1 MSGALLAFE
10 LSGSACTA
18 ALAAAPERI
27 AEAEFSGA
35 RGRAL
40 LSETD
45 ALLRAAGLRREDVR
59 GVIVGTG
66 PGSYTGLRIACAA
79 AGALAYALR
88 IPCGGLCSLEA
99 TALAAPPGSDVHV
112 LVDAF
117 RNEVYHAVYRRS
129 GGGVSAVRAPQLLR
143 RDEVADAVPRGARVA
158 GDAQLCPHE
167 VAALGPAVAPRAA
180 RLLELAFLRGA
191 RADGAGVAE
200 LGPPLPLYLR
210 PAAFRPAARAD

>member
-18 ALAAAPERI
+18 ALALGPDRI
-27 AEAEFSGA
+27 REAEFSGA

-45 ALLRAAGLRREDVR
+45 ALLRAAGLRREDLR

-88 IPCGGLCSLEA
+88 IPCGGLVSLEA
-99 TALAAPPGSDVHV
+99 TALAASPGSDLHV

-117 RNEVYHAVYRRS
+117 RGEVYHAVYQRD
-129 GGGVSAVRAPQLLR
+129 GAGVRERIAPQLLQ
-143 RDEVADAVPRGARVA
+143 RDQVAAAVPPGARVA
-158 GDAQLCPHE
+158 GDSQLCPHP
-167 VAALGPAVAPRAA
+167 VAAVGPSVMPRAA
-180 RLLELAFLRGA
+180 LLLQLAFQRGA
-191 RADGAGVAE
+191 RADGAGVAA
-200 LGPPLPLYLR
+200 LGAPLPLYLR
-210 PAAFRPAARAD
+210 PPAFKPHAPS

>member
-18 ALAAAPERI
+18 ALALGPGRI
-27 AEAEFSGA
+27 QEAEFSGA

-45 ALLRAAGLRREDVR
+45 ALLRAAGVARGQVR
-59 GVIVGTG
+59 GVVVGTG

-79 AGALAYALR
+79 AGALAYALQ
-88 IPCGGLCSLEA
+88 IPCGGLGSLA
-99 TALAAPPGSDVHV
+99 AAAVAAPPGAELHL

-117 RNEVYHAVYRRS
+117 RGEVYHAVYRR
-129 GGGVSAVRAPQLLR
+129 GPDAVAELIAPRVLK
-143 RDEVADAVPRGARVA
+143 RDEVAAAVPRGALAA
-158 GDAQLCPHE
+158 GDVHLCPHPVE
-167 VAALGPAVAPRAA
+167 PAGPLVLPRAA
-180 RLLELAFLRGA
+180 HLLELAFLRGA
-191 RADGAGVAE
+191 RADGSGVAE

-210 PAAFRPAARAD
+210 PAAFRPPSPS